1 MKLNKFEVECLKEK
15 QVIKQPGAVKIKTET
30 EKNNKVKLMLSNSD
44 YFMKGAEE
52 ILVTKTPSI
61 IFIIGFYAM
70 EHRANALIA
79 KHGFEVK
86 DHKCSEIFLS
96 ELGYKSLAESLSKV
110 QSQRLNHYNMN
121 LDEIGNK
128 RAQELFIN
136 TINPFINQIDIL
148 IKDIK

>member
-1 MKLNKFEVECLKEK
+1 
-15 QVIKQPGAVKIKTET
+15 
-30 EKNNKVKLMLSNSD
+30 MLSNSD

-52 ILVTKTPSI
+52 IIETKTPSL

-96 ELGYKSLAESLSKV
+96 GLGYKSLAGSLSKA
-110 QSQRLNHYNMN
+110 QFQRLNHYNLN
-121 LDEIGNK
+121 LDETDNK
-128 RAQELFIN
+128 RAKEFFIN
-136 TINPFINQIDIL
+136 TIKPFINQIDIL
-148 IKDIK
+148 IKEIK